1 MLKIKNTPKSLAEI
15 SRKAYVIETK
25 SYSDAIKNTAKK
37 SFAAKPSAKF
47 IYPKNG
53 LYGLL

>member
-15 SRKAYVIETK
+15 SRKAYVVETK
-25 SYSDAIKNTAKK
+25 SYTDDIKNTAKK
-37 SFAAKPSAKF
+37 SLAAKPSAKF
-47 IYPKNG
+47 IYPRNG